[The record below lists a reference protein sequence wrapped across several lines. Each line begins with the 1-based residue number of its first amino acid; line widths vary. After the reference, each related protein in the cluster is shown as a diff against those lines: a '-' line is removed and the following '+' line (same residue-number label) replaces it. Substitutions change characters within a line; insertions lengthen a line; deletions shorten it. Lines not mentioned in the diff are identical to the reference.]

1 MERRLYT
8 NEALTCNVCDRSFST
23 RRALGDHQQKKRHF
37 GLSLSVLYQVERLVV
52 NACCPCQLQRVR
64 QPVPVADGAGAP
76 QGGVLPLER
85 LVLLQL
91 RLRAGRLPRGP
102 PPAAIIPPHYCREQ
116 TTPLGHL
123 RLGA

>member
-1 MERRLYT
+1 MT
-8 NEALTCNVCDRSFST
+8 KNDPQRSPDLQRVRPILLDTTSAGRSPTEETTF
-23 RRALGDHQQKKRHF
+23 R
-37 GLSLSVLYQVERLVV
+37 
-52 NACCPCQLQRVR
+52 LQRVR
-64 QPVPVADGAGAP
+64 QPVPVADGVGAP

-116 TTPLGHL
+116 TTSLGHL